1 MTDKTIPERQL
12 VLFDLVILVLSLYVL
27 ISLAVDVFFHLPPQ
41 VSNILNILD
50 NIICFVFLY
59 DFLRDL
65 YKAENK
71 WKFLKW
77 GWIDLLSSIPYLDFF
92 RAGRLVRLFRLI
104 RLIRAFR
111 SSRMLLE
118 FVFIKRTKG
127 TFTTAAIIAMLM
139 LLFSS
144 IAILMV
150 ETDPG
155 SNIKTAEDAVWWA
168 FVTLTTTGYGDRYPV
183 TTEGRMIA
191 AVLMIAGVGLF
202 GTFTGY
208 IASWFVEGTNHRNEE
223 QHETRTDAIS
233 EHISY

>member
-1 MTDKTIPERQL
+1 MTDKSIPERQL
-12 VLFDLVILVLSLYVL
+12 VLFDLVILILSLYVL
-27 ISLAVDVFFHLPPQ
+27 ISLAVDVFFHLPTE

-59 DFLRDL
+59 DFIRDF

-71 WKFLKW
+71 WTFLKW

-111 SSRMLLE
+111 SSRLLLE
-118 FVFIKRTKG
+118 FVFKKRTKG
-127 TFTTAAIIAMLM
+127 TFTTAAIVAILM

-150 ETDPG
+150 ETDPE

-208 IASWFVEGTNHRNEE
+208 IASWFVEGANHNNEQKDE
-223 QHETRTDAIS
+223 Q
-233 EHISY
+233 